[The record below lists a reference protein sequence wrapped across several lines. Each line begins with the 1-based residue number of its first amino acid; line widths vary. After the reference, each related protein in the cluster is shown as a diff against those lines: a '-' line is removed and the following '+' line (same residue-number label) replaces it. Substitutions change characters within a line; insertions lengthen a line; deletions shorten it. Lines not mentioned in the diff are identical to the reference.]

1 MTGLID
7 PSEVLS
13 LSEAES
19 AALYGQIEDIIESM
33 DDKGINEMLQMSG
46 NDFDNLL
53 KVLVEET
60 DNVINLHRYKDSVP
74 VLADGSLPAIK
85 AGYED
90 YLRKKSLL
98 YFVSSVLPEY
108 ELAWHCIEWLS
119 MIQLYRFLCV
129 ICSRDHCFG
138 KDTPILM
145 ADGSI
150 KAIQDI
156 CIGDE
161 VMGPDSNPR
170 KVLNVHK
177 GVDNLYKID
186 QTRGDSYVVNS
197 NHILALYKT
206 RRSRGSQS
214 RIGKMKQY
222 AWYSEIPWLEDQF
235 IQDFIK
241 RTPCM
246 NDKYRGYKVSI
257 DYPSKKVDLDPY
269 YLGLWLGDGQNNNQ
283 GIATVDEE
291 IVRFLESYAKS
302 LGLKLRVRSQKSET
316 KCKSYFI
323 CKELGE
329 KGHPIMKALRKY
341 NLLHNKHIPKEYLVN
356 SRDVRLKVLAGLID
370 SDGGIRYN
378 ICYYS
383 TIYKQLAEDIK
394 RLADGLGFR
403 VRLEKRNNYVKFLNR
418 NYESYQLTI
427 SGLLDEVPVLLERK
441 KIRFNGKGNSY
452 EKPVSLSGYNVTILS
467 KLKITPFG
475 EGEYYGFE
483 VDKDH
488 RFCLGDSTVVH
499 NSKSYTFSFAQIL
512 WRLYR
517 YEKPSETYIPPADI
531 KYYRE
536 GMLITNEFKLAK
548 KLLKKVKEEI
558 KLNPILNKR
567 LYPEGRNATWANE
580 SIQCTN
586 GAEVTLSSF
595 RTSNRGP
602 HPGWIV
608 VDDFLDKS
616 AMYSKDQRE
625 KFKEVFN
632 AEIMNMILPQGQV
645 CVVGTPFH
653 EKDLYHDLKED
664 PSWAVFEY
672 PALFPDGSVL
682 WDNRYDFESLKKKRT
697 TLGPLIFSR
706 EILVRPV
713 SDSTTIFPWSVLE
726 RAFVG
731 TATIIMAPNRASFPI
746 KMKKVA
752 IGVDWALSANVGAD
766 DSWFVVLGE
775 DYADQMW
782 LMWFEVLHGARYN
795 AQISKLR
802 ALNIAFDADVIVA
815 ETNVFQKVM
824 ADLAKDAG
832 ITNIVEEVTGNN
844 KKDIYE
850 GLPALVILFDQYKYK
865 FPRGDARSVEKTN
878 LLCSQLN
885 SIAFDDDK
893 GTLESVSEHD
903 DGCMALY
910 FATKGIK
917 SINGVFRV
925 STT

>member
-46 NDFDNLL
+46 NDFDSLL
-53 KVLVEET
+53 KVLMEET
-60 DNVINLHRYKDSVP
+60 NNVINLHQYKDSVP

-98 YFVSSVLPEY
+98 YFVSSALPEY

-129 ICSRDHCFG
+129 ICSRDH
-138 KDTPILM
+138 
-145 ADGSI
+145 
-150 KAIQDI
+150 
-156 CIGDE
+156 
-161 VMGPDSNPR
+161 
-170 KVLNVHK
+170 
-177 GVDNLYKID
+177 
-186 QTRGDSYVVNS
+186 
-197 NHILALYKT
+197 
-206 RRSRGSQS
+206 
-214 RIGKMKQY
+214 
-222 AWYSEIPWLEDQF
+222 
-235 IQDFIK
+235 
-241 RTPCM
+241 
-246 NDKYRGYKVSI
+246 
-257 DYPSKKVDLDPY
+257 
-269 YLGLWLGDGQNNNQ
+269 
-283 GIATVDEE
+283 
-291 IVRFLESYAKS
+291 
-302 LGLKLRVRSQKSET
+302 
-316 KCKSYFI
+316 
-323 CKELGE
+323 
-329 KGHPIMKALRKY
+329 
-341 NLLHNKHIPKEYLVN
+341 
-356 SRDVRLKVLAGLID
+356 
-370 SDGGIRYN
+370 
-378 ICYYS
+378 
-383 TIYKQLAEDIK
+383 
-394 RLADGLGFR
+394 
-403 VRLEKRNNYVKFLNR
+403 
-418 NYESYQLTI
+418 
-427 SGLLDEVPVLLERK
+427 
-441 KIRFNGKGNSY
+441 
-452 EKPVSLSGYNVTILS
+452 
-467 KLKITPFG
+467 
-475 EGEYYGFE
+475 
-483 VDKDH
+483 
-488 RFCLGDSTVVH
+488 
-499 NSKSYTFSFAQIL
+499 SKSHTFSFAHVL

-517 YEKPSETYIPPADI
+517 YEKPSETYIPSADV

-567 LYPEGRNATWANE
+567 LYPEGRNSTWANE

-731 TATIIMAPNRASFPI
+731 TTTISMAPNRASFPV

-775 DYADQMW
+775 DYAGQMW

>member
-1 MTGLID
+1 MTELID

-19 AALYGQIEDIIESM
+19 SILYGQIEDIIESM
-33 DDKGINEMLQMSG
+33 DAKGINEMLKMSG
-46 NDFDNLL
+46 NDFDKLL
-53 KVLVEET
+53 CVLMEET
-60 DNVINLHRYKDSVP
+60 NNVVNLHQYKDSVP
-74 VLADGSLPAIK
+74 MLADGSLPAVK

-129 ICSRDHCFG
+129 ICARDH
-138 KDTPILM
+138 
-145 ADGSI
+145 
-150 KAIQDI
+150 
-156 CIGDE
+156 
-161 VMGPDSNPR
+161 
-170 KVLNVHK
+170 
-177 GVDNLYKID
+177 
-186 QTRGDSYVVNS
+186 
-197 NHILALYKT
+197 
-206 RRSRGSQS
+206 
-214 RIGKMKQY
+214 
-222 AWYSEIPWLEDQF
+222 
-235 IQDFIK
+235 
-241 RTPCM
+241 
-246 NDKYRGYKVSI
+246 
-257 DYPSKKVDLDPY
+257 
-269 YLGLWLGDGQNNNQ
+269 
-283 GIATVDEE
+283 
-291 IVRFLESYAKS
+291 
-302 LGLKLRVRSQKSET
+302 
-316 KCKSYFI
+316 
-323 CKELGE
+323 
-329 KGHPIMKALRKY
+329 
-341 NLLHNKHIPKEYLVN
+341 
-356 SRDVRLKVLAGLID
+356 
-370 SDGGIRYN
+370 
-378 ICYYS
+378 
-383 TIYKQLAEDIK
+383 
-394 RLADGLGFR
+394 
-403 VRLEKRNNYVKFLNR
+403 
-418 NYESYQLTI
+418 
-427 SGLLDEVPVLLERK
+427 
-441 KIRFNGKGNSY
+441 
-452 EKPVSLSGYNVTILS
+452 
-467 KLKITPFG
+467 
-475 EGEYYGFE
+475 
-483 VDKDH
+483 
-488 RFCLGDSTVVH
+488 
-499 NSKSYTFSFAQIL
+499 SKSYTFSFAQIL

-558 KLNPILNKR
+558 KLNPILSKR

-713 SDSTTIFPWSVLE
+713 SDSTTIFPWYVLE
-726 RAFVG
+726 KSFVG
-731 TATIIMAPNRASFPI
+731 TTTISMAPNRASFPV

-775 DYADQMW
+775 DYAGQMW

-802 ALNIAFDADVIVA
+802 ALNIAFDADIIVA

>member
-1 MTGLID
+1 MVDLID
-7 PSEVLS
+7 PSEVRTLS
-13 LSEAES
+13 PVER
-19 AALYGQIEDIIESM
+19 AAVYDQVEDILDYM
-33 DDKGINEMLQMSG
+33 DDRSINEMLSLSG
-46 NDFDNLL
+46 EDYDKLL
-53 KVLVEET
+53 SVLIEET
-60 DNVINLHRYKDSVP
+60 NNVINLHQYRSTVP
-74 VLADGSLPAIK
+74 MLADGSLPAIK

-98 YFVSSVLPEY
+98 YFVSSVLPDY

-129 ICSRDHCFG
+129 ICSRDH
-138 KDTPILM
+138 
-145 ADGSI
+145 
-150 KAIQDI
+150 
-156 CIGDE
+156 
-161 VMGPDSNPR
+161 
-170 KVLNVHK
+170 
-177 GVDNLYKID
+177 
-186 QTRGDSYVVNS
+186 
-197 NHILALYKT
+197 
-206 RRSRGSQS
+206 
-214 RIGKMKQY
+214 
-222 AWYSEIPWLEDQF
+222 
-235 IQDFIK
+235 
-241 RTPCM
+241 
-246 NDKYRGYKVSI
+246 
-257 DYPSKKVDLDPY
+257 
-269 YLGLWLGDGQNNNQ
+269 
-283 GIATVDEE
+283 
-291 IVRFLESYAKS
+291 
-302 LGLKLRVRSQKSET
+302 
-316 KCKSYFI
+316 
-323 CKELGE
+323 
-329 KGHPIMKALRKY
+329 
-341 NLLHNKHIPKEYLVN
+341 
-356 SRDVRLKVLAGLID
+356 
-370 SDGGIRYN
+370 
-378 ICYYS
+378 
-383 TIYKQLAEDIK
+383 
-394 RLADGLGFR
+394 
-403 VRLEKRNNYVKFLNR
+403 
-418 NYESYQLTI
+418 
-427 SGLLDEVPVLLERK
+427 
-441 KIRFNGKGNSY
+441 
-452 EKPVSLSGYNVTILS
+452 
-467 KLKITPFG
+467 
-475 EGEYYGFE
+475 
-483 VDKDH
+483 
-488 RFCLGDSTVVH
+488 
-499 NSKSYTFSFAQIL
+499 SKSFTFSFAHVL

-517 YEKPSETYIPPADI
+517 YEKPSETYIPPVDI

-558 KLNPILNKR
+558 KLNPILSKK
-567 LYPEGRNATWANE
+567 LYPEGKSTVWANE
-580 SIQCTN
+580 SIQCMN

-682 WDNRYDFESLKKKRT
+682 WDNRYDFESLKKKRV

-713 SDSTTIFPWSVLE
+713 SDSTTIFPWYVLE
-726 RAFVG
+726 KSFVG
-731 TATIIMAPNRASFPI
+731 TLQVCMAPNRASFPV
-746 KMKKVA
+746 KMKRIA
-752 IGVDWALSANVGAD
+752 IGVDWALSSNVGAD

-775 DYADQMW
+775 DDLGQIW
-782 LMWFEVLHGARYN
+782 LMWFEVLHGVRYN
-795 AQISKLR
+795 EQIARLR
-802 ALNIAFDADVIVA
+802 ALNMAFNADVIVA

-832 ITNIVEEVTGNN
+832 ITNLVEEVTGNN

-850 GLPALVILFDQYKYK
+850 GLPALVVYFDQFKYK

-893 GTLESVSEHD
+893 GTLESVGEHD

>member
-1 MTGLID
+1 MTELID
-7 PSEVLS
+7 PSEALS

-19 AALYGQIEDIIESM
+19 SALYGQIEDIIESM
-33 DDKGINEMLQMSG
+33 DNKGINEMLQMSG
-46 NDFDNLL
+46 NDFDSLL

-129 ICSRDHCFG
+129 ICSRDH
-138 KDTPILM
+138 
-145 ADGSI
+145 
-150 KAIQDI
+150 
-156 CIGDE
+156 
-161 VMGPDSNPR
+161 
-170 KVLNVHK
+170 
-177 GVDNLYKID
+177 
-186 QTRGDSYVVNS
+186 
-197 NHILALYKT
+197 
-206 RRSRGSQS
+206 
-214 RIGKMKQY
+214 
-222 AWYSEIPWLEDQF
+222 
-235 IQDFIK
+235 
-241 RTPCM
+241 
-246 NDKYRGYKVSI
+246 
-257 DYPSKKVDLDPY
+257 
-269 YLGLWLGDGQNNNQ
+269 
-283 GIATVDEE
+283 
-291 IVRFLESYAKS
+291 
-302 LGLKLRVRSQKSET
+302 
-316 KCKSYFI
+316 
-323 CKELGE
+323 
-329 KGHPIMKALRKY
+329 
-341 NLLHNKHIPKEYLVN
+341 
-356 SRDVRLKVLAGLID
+356 
-370 SDGGIRYN
+370 
-378 ICYYS
+378 
-383 TIYKQLAEDIK
+383 
-394 RLADGLGFR
+394 
-403 VRLEKRNNYVKFLNR
+403 
-418 NYESYQLTI
+418 
-427 SGLLDEVPVLLERK
+427 
-441 KIRFNGKGNSY
+441 
-452 EKPVSLSGYNVTILS
+452 
-467 KLKITPFG
+467 
-475 EGEYYGFE
+475 
-483 VDKDH
+483 
-488 RFCLGDSTVVH
+488 
-499 NSKSYTFSFAQIL
+499 SKSFTFSFVHIL

-567 LYPEGRNATWANE
+567 LYPEGRNSTWANE

-731 TATIIMAPNRASFPI
+731 TTTINMAPNRASFPV

-775 DYADQMW
+775 DYAGQMW

-865 FPRGDARSVEKTN
+865 FPRGDARSIEKTN